1 MSPCILRSINM
12 KLLQL
17 FIISLFTLSSMAVSS
32 QAETN
37 FRPLDDRSLIKAYS
51 ENYADL
57 PKETLIAMIRDD
69 ALDSQK
75 TAAAVRLFSEKYSH
89 LVFSR
94 EKKRIE
100 RWLLIRRARTDSVF
114 VEIEILNAL
123 CRLDRYKYFNLTT
136 VELLKRLDH
145 YNDSANQLA
154 FQYLQEITQAEPGRA
169 REARVIFNF
178 LRKRLFLIRNE
189 LRKIDQPDSR
199 LKQKITL
206 LRWSVK
212 ILGTEELRRLPPEVL
227 HLF

>member
-1 MSPCILRSINM
+1 MI
-12 KLLQL
+12 
-17 FIISLFTLSSMAVSS
+17 VS
-32 QAETN
+32 AETN
-37 FRPLDDRSLIKAYS
+37 FRPLDDQSLIKAYS

-75 TAAAVRLFSEKYSH
+75 TAAAVRLFTKKFSQ

-123 CRLDRYKYFNLTT
+123 CCLDRYKYFNLATI
-136 VELLKRLDH
+136 ELLKRLDH
-145 YNDSANQLA
+145 YNNSANQIA
-154 FQYLQEITQAEPGRA
+154 FQYLQEITEAEPGRA

-189 LRKIDQPDSR
+189 LRKIDQPDPR

-206 LRWSVK
+206 LRWSIK